1 MYTLGR
7 FLIAMITNCEVK
19 MTEKLYYLDAYI
31 NEFSATVIDSY
42 EDNGRYVAILDRTA
56 FFPEEGGQSADS
68 GMIGEA
74 NVFDVREKSGEIYHY
89 VDLLLEIGATYNCR
103 INFDERFE
111 KMQCHTAEHIISG
124 AVKKLYGLDNV
135 GFHLGK
141 TEVTMDVNGYLT
153 REQLDEIELIANR
166 AVFENVAVTATF
178 PSAAELKTLDYRS
191 KLDLSENVRIVEID
205 GYDLCACC
213 APHVART
220 GEIGLIKILDFEKHR
235 GGLRINIAAGYRALF
250 DYREKYANVLKA
262 SALFSEP
269 QPTVADAAESFLAS
283 YEELKGR
290 LKAARLNNARL
301 EASLIHRTESSLVCY
316 YPDMTADEMR
326 ELVNCAKEKVGKIL
340 VVLTGIDGD
349 YKYIMTSQNLD
360 LAPIYKQIN
369 TDLCGRGGG
378 RDNMIQGSFA
388 VSIETIKKYFEE
400 I

>member
-1 MYTLGR
+1 M
-7 FLIAMITNCEVK
+7 NCEVK
-19 MTEKLYYLDAYI
+19 MTEKLYYADAYI
-31 NEFSATVIDSY
+31 KEFCATVTDFY
-42 EDNGRYVAILDRTA
+42 EDNGRFVAVLDKTA

-68 GMIGEA
+68 GMIGDA
-74 NVFDVREKSGEIYHY
+74 KVLDVREKDGVIYHY
-89 VDLLLEIGATYNCR
+89 LDAPIKAGASYACK
-103 INFDERFE
+103 IDFDERFE

-124 AVKKLYGLDNV
+124 AIKRIHGLDNV

-141 TEVTMDVNGYLT
+141 TEVTMDVSGYLT
-153 REQLDEIELIANR
+153 REELDEIELIANR
-166 AVFENVAVTATF
+166 AVFDNVEVRATF
-178 PSAAELKTLDYRS
+178 PTSEELKCLDYRS
-191 KLDLSENVRIVEID
+191 KLDLTENVRIVNIE

-235 GGLRINIAAGYRALF
+235 GGLRINIAAGYRALR
-250 DYREKYANVLKA
+250 DYREKYRNVYRA

-301 EASLIHRTESSLVCY
+301 EAGLIPATDSSLVCY
-316 YPDMTADEMR
+316 YPDMTPEEMR
-326 ELVNCAKEKVGKIL
+326 EIVNCAKEKVARIL
-340 VVLTGIDGD
+340 VVLTGKDGD
-349 YKYIMTSQNLD
+349 YKYIMTSVSVD
-360 LAPIYKQIN
+360 LSRIYKQIN

-378 RDNMIQGSFA
+378 RDNMIQGSFT
-388 VSIETIKKYFEE
+388 SDLDTIKKYFEN